1 MSIGLRS
8 FIFYNV
14 GLGRK
19 IPAVDPSDL
28 FPQESISVTLDA
40 GFGAC
45 GGLSPQEGLLMVLLA
60 ARMRCTA
67 VFEIGTCSGRT
78 TYNLACNIP
87 GIVYTLDLP
96 PTTRDTLLPVEKA
109 DHAFMG
115 IEDSQKYWIGKPQA
129 DRIVQLQGDSADFDF
144 TPYYKRMDLVFVDG
158 SHAYHYVRKDSES
171 ALALV
176 QDSGA
181 IVWHD
186 YAPCWPG
193 VVRALNELASRV
205 SLVNLK
211 GTSLVVYRKE

>member
-1 MSIGLRS
+1 MSDWGKKFLLLIHLVCSLKKVYRLPWTRDS
-8 FIFYNV
+8 VPAAVFH
-14 GLGRK
+14 RK
-19 IPAVDPSDL
+19 RDY
-28 FPQESISVTLDA
+28 
-40 GFGAC
+40 
-45 GGLSPQEGLLMVLLA
+45 LA

-67 VFEIGTCSGRT
+67 VFEIGTYSGRT
-78 TYNLACNIP
+78 TYNLACNTL
-87 GIVYTLDLP
+87 GIVYTLDLS

-115 IEDSQKYWIGKPQA
+115 IEDSQRYWIGKPQA
-129 DRIVQLQGDSADFDF
+129 DRIVQLRGDSADFDF

-171 ALALV
+171 ALAMV
-176 QDSGA
+176 RDSGA

-211 GTSLVVYRKE
+211 GTSLVVYRDQ